1 MSSLQIY
8 YRVRQL
14 KNFENLLIFGE
25 VMGKSFVSC
34 FFFDSQCSSGG
45 SGSSSYL
52 QYLKHLYVFDV
63 IEPTV
68 LPGPLKSSV
77 NIFFKLRTE

>member
-34 FFFDSQCSSGG
+34 FF
-45 SGSSSYL
+45 L
-52 QYLKHLYVFDV
+52 TH
-63 IEPTV
+63 
-68 LPGPLKSSV
+68 SV
-77 NIFFKLRTE
+77 VVVAVAVVVTCNISNTSMFLML